1 MKKMRQRMSKR
12 KSRKD
17 FRKKST
23 PHALNS
29 SAPQGTMRGGIR
41 L

>member
-1 MKKMRQRMSKR
+1 MKRQRMSKR

-17 FRKKST
+17 FRKKT
-23 PHALNS
+23 GVHKLNRMNPK
-29 SAPQGTMRGGIR
+29 AMRGGIR

>member
-1 MKKMRQRMSKR
+1 MAKRSRMSKR

-17 FRKKST
+17 FTRKSGT
-23 PHALNS
+23 HVRNVSP
-29 SAPQGTMRGGIR
+29 APMRGGIR